1 MGYTLV
7 QQQRLLA
14 YPMGAADYQTD
25 TRLSFLNVSK
35 VQTELGAKAGLAELE
50 TGEIISS
57 PAFYISKMMI
67 VFVID

>member
-35 VQTELGAKAGLAELE
+35 VQTELGAKADLARVGNRRDNFKHSVLHL
-50 TGEIISS
+50 
-57 PAFYISKMMI
+57 KN
-67 VFVID
+67 DDCLCD